1 MFRSALLL
9 TAFAT
14 WLMPVAAGAE
24 TITCHATLSGAAE
37 VPPNKTAGTGTATA
51 TIDTD
56 TKMLSY
62 TVQYAGLSGPATAGH
77 FHGPA
82 GVGKNAGVLIPIIA
96 PLASPINGMA
106 RLSDAEIADFR
117 AGNVY
122 VNIHTEENPNGEIR
136 GQMSK

>member
-14 WLMPVAAGAE
+14 WWMPAAAGAE
-24 TITCHATLSGAAE
+24 TITYQAILSSAAE

-62 TVQYAGLSGPATAGH
+62 MVRYTDLSGPATAGH

-82 GVGKNAGVLIPIIA
+82 GVGKNAAVLIPIIA

-106 RLSDAEIADFR
+106 RLSDAEIAEFG
-117 AGNVY
+117 AGSVY
-122 VNIHTEENPNGEIR
+122 VNIHTKENPDGEIR

>member
-9 TAFAT
+9 TAFAIS
-14 WLMPVAAGAE
+14 LMPAAAGAD
-24 TITCHATLSGAAE
+24 TITYHATLSSAAE
-37 VPPNKTAGTGTATA
+37 VPPNKTAGTGSATA

-56 TKMLSY
+56 LKMLSY
-62 TVQYAGLSGPATAGH
+62 KVEYAGLSGPATAGH

-82 GVGKNAGVLIPIIA
+82 GVGKNAGVLIPIMA
-96 PLASPINGMA
+96 PLDSPIEGMA
-106 RLSDAEIADFR
+106 KLSDDQIADFQ

-122 VNIHTEENPNGEIR
+122 VNIHTNENPNGEIR

>member
-1 MFRSALLL
+1 MLRSALLL
-9 TAFAT
+9 TALVT
-14 WLMPVAAGAE
+14 SLMPAAAGAE
-24 TITCHATLSGAAE
+24 TITYHATLSSAAE

-62 TVQYAGLSGPATAGH
+62 SVQYAGLSGPVTAGH

-82 GVGKNAGVLIPIIA
+82 GVGKNAAVLIPIMA

-106 RLSDAEIADFR
+106 RLSDAEIVDFR

-122 VNIHTEENPNGEIR
+122 VNLHTEENPDGEIR
-136 GQMSK
+136 GQVSK

>member
-14 WLMPVAAGAE
+14 WLVPAAAGAE
-24 TITCHATLSGAAE
+24 AITYHATLGSAAE

-62 TVQYAGLSGPATAGH
+62 SVQYTGLSGPVTAGH

-82 GVGKNAGVLIPIIA
+82 DVGKNAGVLIPIMA
-96 PLASPINGMA
+96 PLASPDHGMA
-106 RLSDAEIADFR
+106 KLSDAEIADFR
-117 AGNVY
+117 AENVY
-122 VNIHTEENPNGEIR
+122 VNLHTEEHPDGR

>member
-1 MFRSALLL
+1 MLRSALLL

-14 WLMPVAAGAE
+14 WLMPAAAGAE
-24 TITCHATLSGAAE
+24 TISYHATLSSAAE
-37 VPPNKTAGTGTATA
+37 VPPNKTAGTGTATI

-56 TKMLSY
+56 LKMLSY
-62 TVQYAGLSGPATAGH
+62 TVEYTGLSGPVTSGH

-82 GVGKNAGVLIPIIA
+82 GVGKNAPVLIPIRA
-96 PLASPINGMA
+96 PFASPIHGMA
-106 RLSDAEIADFR
+106 KLSDAEIAHFQ

-122 VNIHTEENPNGEIR
+122 VNIHTKENPDGEIR